1 MSEQQTFEYTGCPK
15 SPVPIRFSIFS
26 TIVFDRINFFFLKDR
41 PIHKVFFH
49 KNMVYKYSF
58 ELSVFTKIQN
68 FDLYRNGVN
77 SFQKRFLI
85 QFCLLMWLFDR
96 ENCFLSICAR
106 PRSLARSIEE
116 LYAFSREHSKSAK
129 WPWTT
134 LNWVQI
140 GVIGHAESSGNVY
153 F

>member
-1 MSEQQTFEYTGCPK
+1 MHQILILTDYFLFFSIIFRCPKNEEIYVKRFLNRTFCTKIAFTGCPK
-15 SPVPIRFSIFS
+15 SPVPISFSIFS
-26 TIVFDRINFFFLKDR
+26 TIIFDRINFFFLKDR

-85 QFCLLMWLFDR
+85 RFCLL
-96 ENCFLSICAR
+96 I
-106 PRSLARSIEE
+106 
-116 LYAFSREHSKSAK
+116 
-129 WPWTT
+129 
-134 LNWVQI
+134 
-140 GVIGHAESSGNVY
+140 
-153 F
+153 